1 MVKNGP
7 KNPKIAIFLP
17 KNAFSGKMPHF
28 SHPENRVFCV
38 SASPPAPIFG
48 VKTPKKAVFGLFLGL
63 FWPKNQRQ
71 IPTFWG
77 FLTKNGHFGH
87 FGPFFGV
94 RKPQKMGSQ
103 NRPQKMVIFDPKM
116 RAKGGMPETT
126 KKGHFFDLF
135 LLKFFAKKK
144 FL

>member
-77 FLTKNGHFGH
+77 F
-87 FGPFFGV
+87 
-94 RKPQKMGSQ
+94 
-103 NRPQKMVIFDPKM
+103 
-116 RAKGGMPETT
+116 
-126 KKGHFFDLF
+126 
-135 LLKFFAKKK
+135 
-144 FL
+144 

>member
-48 VKTPKKAVFGLFLGL
+48 VKTPKKAIFGLFLGL

-116 RAKGGMPETT
+116 RAKRGDAGND
-126 KKGHFFDLF
+126 KKRSFFWP
-135 LLKFFAKKK
+135 FFVKI
-144 FL
+144 FC